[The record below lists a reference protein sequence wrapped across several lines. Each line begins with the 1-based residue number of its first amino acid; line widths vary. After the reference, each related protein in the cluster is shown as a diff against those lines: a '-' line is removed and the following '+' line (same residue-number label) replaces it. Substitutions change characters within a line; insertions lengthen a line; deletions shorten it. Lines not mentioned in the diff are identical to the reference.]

1 MAIKGARAIAAKVLA
16 TLQVGTNGSLSNLL
30 DDYRERDDFPLI
42 QELCF
47 GACRWYPA
55 LEHLLDNLL
64 SKPLKAKES
73 DVRWLLL
80 VGLYQL
86 RELSIADY
94 AVINESVEASRS
106 LKKPWAAALVNAV
119 LRNYLRRKDSLESAL
134 QLSQDPGAASS
145 DATRAANALAHPQ
158 WLFDRLKTQRPES
171 VEAICDGNNARP
183 PMTLRVNLSKI
194 SRDDYLERLGER
206 GIDATRGGYA
216 DTALVLRDACHVDD
230 LPGFRDGLVSV
241 QDEAS
246 QIVPSLLQL
255 RPGLTLVDACAAPG
269 GKTAAILERETAL
282 KRLVAID
289 SSKKRLSRVTETLAR
304 LTLTEQPVSLY
315 AANAED
321 IDAWWDGNPIDRI
334 LLDAPCSATGV
345 IRRHPDIKVL
355 RSPAEVA
362 SCCESQQ
369 TLLAALWPCLAEDG
383 LLLYTTCS
391 VLDEENQHAIARFL
405 AATDNA
411 KCERITADWG
421 VECAAADGGS
431 LGRQLL
437 PIDPRGPDGFF
448 FALLRKTSEPE
459 SKTG

>member
-1 MAIKGARAIAAKVLA
+1 MAAKGARAIAAKVLA
-16 TLQVGTNGSLSNLL
+16 ALQVGTNGSLGNLL
-30 DDYRERDDFPLI
+30 DDYRERPDFPLI

-55 LEHLLDNLL
+55 LHSLLDQLL

-119 LRNYLRRKDSLESAL
+119 LRNYLRRKEALEAAL
-134 QLSQDPGAASS
+134 AITQNPGAASS
-145 DATRAANALAHPQ
+145 DATLAAAALAHPQ
-158 WLFDRLKTQRPES
+158 WLFDALKAQRPES
-171 VEAICDGNNARP
+171 VEAICAGNNARP
-183 PMTLRVNLSKI
+183 PMTLRVNLSKV
-194 SRDDYLERLGER
+194 SRDDYLKQLAER
-206 GIDATRGGYA
+206 GIEATRGGYA
-216 DTALVLRDACHVDD
+216 ETALVLRDACHVDD
-230 LPGFRDGLVSV
+230 LPGFRDGLVSI

-246 QIVPSLLQL
+246 QIVPSLLTL
-255 RPGLTLVDACAAPG
+255 GPGLSLVDACAAPG
-269 GKTAAILERETAL
+269 GKTAAILEREQGL
-282 KRLVAID
+282 DRVFAID
-289 SSKKRLSRVTETLAR
+289 SSKRRLERVTDNLAR
-304 LTLTEQPVSLY
+304 LKFAQQPVTLC
-315 AANAED
+315 AANAEKL
-321 IDAWWDGNPIDRI
+321 DAWWDGKPVDRI

-369 TLLAALWPCLAEDG
+369 TLLTALWPCLAEG
-383 LLLYTTCS
+383 GILLYTTCS

-405 AATDNA
+405 EATDNA
-411 KCERITADWG
+411 KCERIAADWG
-421 VECAAADGGS
+421 VECVAADGGS

-448 FALLRKTSEPE
+448 FAILRKTSMPE
-459 SKTG
+459 SKSG